1 MEFDNLDYNALCHLI
16 SNIFYGGRVTDDN
29 DLRLLNCII
38 KDFINPNFE
47 NNQNLFQQTNSFN
60 LENIIQYIEN
70 FPEND
75 NPTLFGLHSNCS
87 MTLQLNFT
95 N

>member
-1 MEFDNLDYNALCHLI
+1 MEFDNLDYNALCNLV

-47 NNQNLFQQTNSFN
+47 NN
-60 LENIIQYIEN
+60 
-70 FPEND
+70 
-75 NPTLFGLHSNCS
+75 
-87 MTLQLNFT
+87 
-95 N
+95 